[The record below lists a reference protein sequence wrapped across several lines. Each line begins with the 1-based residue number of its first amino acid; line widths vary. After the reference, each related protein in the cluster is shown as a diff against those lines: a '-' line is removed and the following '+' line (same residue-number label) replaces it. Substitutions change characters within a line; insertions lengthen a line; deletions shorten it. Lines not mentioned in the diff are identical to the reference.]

1 MDVKFEVQDLVEK
14 LRPNAKI
21 YETLEEAADALN
33 EIVAKQAPTGMLE
46 NAGDGS
52 DGMSEKSDDE
62 QDDHPA
68 PVDEDEGD
76 EDEDKPED
84 IEVVYPSKLLI
95 IA

>member
-1 MDVKFEVQDLVEK
+1 
-14 LRPNAKI
+14 
-21 YETLEEAADALN
+21 
-33 EIVAKQAPTGMLE
+33 MLE

-76 EDEDKPED
+76 EDEEKPED
-84 IEVVYPSKLLI
+84 IEVLYKSRLLI